1 MTLWLTHDQAR
12 AVADHARRAAPQEA
26 CGLIAGVGGR
36 AARIIPIPNAAADP
50 LRRYDMEPAALV
62 RAMFDIQRERLQLI
76 GIYHSHPHSDP
87 VPSSVDIDRAAYPDA
102 AYLIVSLR
110 APQPQFAAWRI
121 QRRRVERVDLC
132 VGAAPPDADAAA
144 PLSSAGRAAVLM
156 AVAVAFVFLI
166 VLSLA
171 LLPPAPPLP

>member
-12 AVADHARRAAPQEA
+12 AVADHARSAAPQEA
-26 CGLIAGVGGR
+26 CGLIAGTGER
-36 AARIIPIPNAAADP
+36 AVRVIPIPNAAADP
-50 LRRYDMEPAALV
+50 LHRYDMEPAAFV

-87 VPSSVDIDRAAYPDA
+87 VPSPVDIDRAAYPDV

-110 APQPQFAAWRI
+110 ARQPQFAAWRI
-121 QRRRVERVDLC
+121 QRRRVERIDLC
-132 VGAAPPDADAAA
+132 VGAAPPAPAAA
-144 PLSSAGRAAVLM
+144 PLSPAGRAAVLT
-156 AVAVAFVFLI
+156 AVVVASVFLL
-166 VLSLA
+166 VLALA